1 MAEEMRQN
9 VLKENKM
16 GTMPINKLLIS
27 MAAPMMLSM
36 LIQALYNIVD
46 SIYVARIEE
55 YALTAV
61 SLAFPLQNLMI
72 AVGVGIGVGVN
83 AWLSKHLGE
92 KQPEQANRVAMNGLV
107 LEVIAYMLFVL
118 IGLFG
123 IEPFLRSQT
132 DIPEIIEYGE
142 TYLSICMFC
151 SFGLFTQVICE
162 RLLIATGRTVLSM
175 ITQATGA
182 IINIVLDPILIFG
195 YFGIPAMGMAGA
207 AWATVIGQIVGAV
220 LGLGFNLFK
229 NPDIQLKMKGFKVQ
243 LGVIKRILS
252 VGVPSIIMSSVG
264 SVMTFLM
271 NQILMGFSSTA
282 TTVFGVYFKLQSFAF
297 MPVFGLNNG
306 MVPILAYNYGA
317 RRKDRMM
324 GVIKLAMVYAVC
336 IMLVCLAVFQMIP
349 DQLLLLFDAS
359 ENMLAMGVP
368 ALRII
373 SLSYIFAGI
382 CVVGSSVFQ
391 ALGNGIYSMFV
402 SVARQLLILVPMAW
416 LLSLSG
422 RLDLVWLAFP
432 IAEFASIG
440 TCAFFLRRIYKRV
453 ISQM

>member
-1 MAEEMRQN
+1 MDM
-9 VLKENKM
+9 KENKM

-72 AVGVGIGVGVN
+72 SVGVGIGVGIN

-92 KQPEQANRVAMNGLV
+92 KQFEQANRVAMNGLF
-107 LEVIAYMLFVL
+107 LEIASYLIFLV
-118 IGLFG
+118 IGLTV

-132 DIPEIIEYGE
+132 DIPEIIEYGK
-142 TYLSICMFC
+142 TYLRICIFC
-151 SFGLFTQVICE
+151 SFGLFTQLACE
-162 RLLIATGRTVLSM
+162 RLLMATGRTVLSM

-195 YFGIPAMGMAGA
+195 YFGLPAMGMAGA
-207 AWATVIGQIVGAV
+207 ACATVIGQIVGAV
-220 LGLGFNLFK
+220 MGILFNLFK
-229 NPDIQLKMKGFKVQ
+229 NPEIRLKIRGFRPQVE
-243 LGVIKRILS
+243 VIRRILA
-252 VGVPSIIMSSVG
+252 VGIPSIIMASVG

-271 NQILMGFSSTA
+271 NKILMGFSSTA

-317 RRKDRMM
+317 KRKDRMM
-324 GVIKLAMVYAVC
+324 EVIKRAMLYAVC
-336 IMLVCLAVFQMIP
+336 IMVVCMAVFQLIP

-359 ENMLAMGVP
+359 ENMLSMGVP
-368 ALRII
+368 ALRLI

-382 CVVGSSVFQ
+382 CVVSGSVFQ
-391 ALGNGIYSMFV
+391 ALGNGVYSMFV
-402 SVARQLLILVPMAW
+402 SVARQLLILVPVAW
-416 LLSLSG
+416 LLSLTG
-422 RLDLVWLAFP
+422 RLELVWLAFP
-432 IAEFASIG
+432 IAELASIG
-440 TCAFFLRRIYKRV
+440 TSAFFLRRIYRGIIGK
-453 ISQM
+453 M